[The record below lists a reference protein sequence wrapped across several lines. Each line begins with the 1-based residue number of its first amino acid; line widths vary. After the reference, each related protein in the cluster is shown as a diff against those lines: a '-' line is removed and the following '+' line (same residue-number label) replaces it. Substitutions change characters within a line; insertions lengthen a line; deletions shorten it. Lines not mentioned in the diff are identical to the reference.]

1 MTGAALA
8 VRTALGCARWQAR
21 WGHTMKMYGNW
32 RSAAAFRVRIALKL
46 KQIPYEETFIDLDA
60 GDQHR
65 PEFRAINPQG
75 AVPALFDGD
84 GPPLTQSLAIL
95 DYLEETRGG
104 VRLLPEDP
112 RARARARSLAQV
124 VACDTHPLYV
134 PRVRTY
140 LMEAYGLPQA
150 RMMEFVRHSFTTG
163 LETLEKRLSGEPGTG
178 RFCQGD
184 QVSHADLCL
193 VSLWV
198 GTRIFSVP
206 TEPYPTVARI
216 AETCLAL
223 PAFAEAHPLRQP
235 GAPQA

>member
-1 MTGAALA
+1 MAIT
-8 VRTALGCARWQAR
+8 
-21 WGHTMKMYGNW
+21 MYGNW
-32 RSAAAFRVRIALKL
+32 RSAAAFRVRIALNL
-46 KQIPYEETFIDLDA
+46 KGIPYEESFIDLDA
-60 GDQHR
+60 GDQHK

-95 DYLEETRGG
+95 DYLEETHPG
-104 VRLLPEDP
+104 VALLPAEP

-140 LMEAYGLPQA
+140 LMEAYALPRE
-150 RMMEFVRHSFTTG
+150 RMMDFVRNAFTTG
-163 LETLEKRLSGEPGTG
+163 LTTLETRLSAEDGTG

-184 QVSHADLCL
+184 AVSHADLCL

-198 GTRIFSVP
+198 GTGIFGVDTAP
-206 TEPYPTVARI
+206 FPTVRRI
-216 AETCLAL
+216 AETCLAEE
-223 PAFAEAHPLRQP
+223 AFAKAHPLRQP
-235 GAPQA
+235 GAPR

>member
-1 MTGAALA
+1 M
-8 VRTALGCARWQAR
+8 
-21 WGHTMKMYGNW
+21 HMYGNW

-46 KQIPYEETFIDLDA
+46 KGIAYEETFIDLDA
-60 GDQHR
+60 GDQHE
-65 PEFRAINPQG
+65 PAFRKINPQG

-104 VRLLPEDP
+104 VRLLPEES

-134 PRVRTY
+134 PRVRTF
-140 LMEAYGLPQA
+140 LMEHYGLPRE
-150 RMMEFVRHSFTTG
+150 RMLDFLRNAFETG
-163 LETLEKRLSGEPGTG
+163 LRTLETRLATEPGTG

-184 QVSHADLCL
+184 SVSHADLCL

-198 GTRIFSVP
+198 GTGIFGID
-206 TEPYPTVARI
+206 TAAYPTVARI
-216 AETCLAL
+216 AEACLAL
-223 PAFAEAHPLRQP
+223 PAVAEAHPLRQP
-235 GAPQA
+235 GAPPA

>member
-1 MTGAALA
+1 
-8 VRTALGCARWQAR
+8 
-21 WGHTMKMYGNW
+21 MKMYGNW

-46 KQIPYEETFIDLDA
+46 KGIAYEETFIDLDA
-60 GDQHR
+60 GDQHK

-95 DYLEETRGG
+95 DYLEETKGG

-140 LMEAYGLPQA
+140 LMEAYGLPKE
-150 RMMEFVRHSFTTG
+150 RMMEFVRHSFETG
-163 LETLEKRLSGEPGTG
+163 LKTLEKRLADEPGTG

-184 QVSHADLCL
+184 AISHADLCL

-198 GTRIFSVP
+198 GTKIFAVP

-216 AETCLAL
+216 ADAILAL
-223 PAFAEAHPLRQP
+223 PEVQSAHPLRQP
-235 GAPQA
+235 GAPAA

>member
-1 MTGAALA
+1 
-8 VRTALGCARWQAR
+8 
-21 WGHTMKMYGNW
+21 MKMYGNW

-46 KQIPYEETFIDLDA
+46 KGLAYEEIFIDLDA

-95 DYLEETRGG
+95 DYLEETKGG

-140 LMEAYGLPQA
+140 LMEAYGLPRE
-150 RMMEFVRHSFTTG
+150 RMMEFVRHSMTTG
-163 LETLEKRLSGEPGTG
+163 LQTLETRLADETGTG

-184 QVSHADLCL
+184 QISHADLCL
-193 VSLWV
+193 VSLWA
-198 GTRIFSVP
+198 GTKIFSVP

-216 AETCLAL
+216 AEAILAL
-223 PAFAEAHPLRQP
+223 PEVEAAHPLRQP
-235 GAPQA
+235 GAPAP

>member
-1 MTGAALA
+1 M
-8 VRTALGCARWQAR
+8 
-21 WGHTMKMYGNW
+21 HMYGNW

-46 KQIPYEETFIDLDA
+46 KGIAYEETFLDLDA
-60 GDQHR
+60 GDQHD
-65 PEFRAINPQG
+65 PAFKAINPQG

-104 VRLLPEDP
+104 PRLLPADP
-112 RARARARSLAQV
+112 RDRARARSLAQV

-140 LMEAYGLPQA
+140 LTEAYALSRDA
-150 RMMEFVRHSFTTG
+150 MMSFVRHAFTSGLTA
-163 LETLEKRLSGEPGTG
+163 LETRLSSEAGTG

-184 QVSHADLCL
+184 AVSHADLCL
-193 VSLWV
+193 ASLWV
-198 GTRIFSVP
+198 GTGIFSVP

-216 AETCLAL
+216 AAECLAL

-235 GAPQA
+235 GAPNA

>member
-1 MTGAALA
+1 M
-8 VRTALGCARWQAR
+8 
-21 WGHTMKMYGNW
+21 HMYGHW

-46 KQIPYEETFIDLDA
+46 KGVAYEETFVDLDA
-60 GDQHR
+60 GEQHA
-65 PEFRAINPQG
+65 PAFRAINPQG

-95 DYLEETRGG
+95 DYLEETRGPN
-104 VRLLPEDP
+104 LLPTDP

-134 PRVRTY
+134 PRVRNY
-140 LMEAYGLPQA
+140 LMEAYHLPKDA
-150 RMMEFVRHSFTTG
+150 MMGFVRHAFTSG
-163 LETLEKRLSGEPGTG
+163 LAALETRLSSEAGTG

-184 QVSHADLCL
+184 AVSHADLCL

-198 GTRIFSVP
+198 GTGIFGVP

-216 AETCLAL
+216 ATDCLAL
-223 PAFAEAHPLRQP
+223 PGFAESHPLRQP
-235 GAPQA
+235 GAPNA

>member
-1 MTGAALA
+1 
-8 VRTALGCARWQAR
+8 
-21 WGHTMKMYGNW
+21 MKMYGNW

-46 KQIPYEETFIDLDA
+46 KGIAYEEIFIDLDA
-60 GDQHR
+60 GDQHK

-95 DYLEETRGG
+95 DYLEETKGG

-140 LMEAYGLPQA
+140 LMEAYGLPRE
-150 RMMEFVRHSFTTG
+150 RMMAFVRHSFETG
-163 LETLEKRLSGEPGTG
+163 LKTLEKRLADEPGTG

-184 QVSHADLCL
+184 AVSHADLCL

-198 GTRIFSVP
+198 GTKIFAVP

-216 AETCLAL
+216 ADAILAL
-223 PAFAEAHPLRQP
+223 PEVQEAHPLRQP
-235 GAPQA
+235 GAPAA